1 MAIQSLMSTKIAI
14 DTLEASQ
21 SIKSLTSIVNGL
33 SSEWKAQERA
43 LEQSGD
49 KLEASRTR
57 YEGLGRQIEAQK
69 NKIEALKH
77 KQSEVTDSTQKGA
90 EAYLKYEKQINTA
103 ETQLARMT
111 QEQTKAK
118 QALDYQKSGLATLQ
132 KEYKEQNQLSQSLVR
147 RLEAEG
153 KARQSAAEKLRQ
165 SRANVNN
172 LTEQYQKQE
181 KELKEL
187 EHSLGKTSSEY
198 RTQAKRVNQT
208 AESLAKAKSATKS
221 FDRELKELKPYSLTN
236 LKKGISGISSKLK
249 ESSDRSSVLKGSF
262 LGTFAGNVISSA
274 FTSGLNLIRGS
285 LGKIKDETVEYVKYQ
300 QTMNATWLT
309 LTGNADKGKAMTKA
323 ITDMA
328 AQAQN
333 SLEMVDKLN
342 QKIYAIGENADQ
354 AKKTTKAILTLQDA
368 FGQTDEAVENFGTQ
382 WSQMLAN
389 GKVQGQDM
397 LSIINTFPKMKPAIM
412 EVAGEMTKGTK
423 LTADEYAKMQSE
435 GKITS
440 EMAEKA
446 LYRMA
451 DKYKNA
457 TENFAQTLPGL
468 ERVIRSR
475 VPAITSAFVSP
486 FMEMKTPALKALGDW
501 VSDPLIEARFKRSG
515 KKASD
520 AFNTVLTAG
529 LKAFNL
535 GDSKQ
540 NENAAT
546 RMLDVIDAK
555 IDDVAQTIAKNM
567 PKIIN
572 FFGQLTKAIPASLSI
587 LFEVGKGFAGV
598 FTGIAKSIASVFKAF
613 SGDKSKIT
621 GFGDAL
627 QNISK
632 HKEALQAVG
641 KVLAVYFIGK
651 KVITGISTAIK
662 GYELISGAMAKTA
675 LKAKVLAGAQKAL
688 NLAMETS
695 PWVWVAT
702 AVVAVGTALTV
713 LYTKNKAFRDWVNK
727 TAKGMYEFFK
737 PVIDF
742 AVNVGKAIGGA
753 ISSVVEFNKKTGVI
767 SKTLQ
772 VAFAPLKLIGAM
784 IALPF
789 KIALS
794 ALDGFNKHGL
804 GGLIKGAGKALG
816 SFGKFAGGVIKGA
829 ANMAAKAG
837 KSISGFVGGALK
849 GVGKFAGGVGKTV
862 GKGFAGMQKLVSKAF
877 GGSQKEAKKQTSKMS
892 KQTQKDIQKMIKTTQ
907 KQLQTLQK
915 SSKKTFADLP
925 KNAQKAFKNAEKQVK
940 SGQRAIN
947 KVMKAVDKQ
956 LKSFDKNYKKIF
968 DAFAKNAKSK
978 TDKAFKQTKAS
989 VSKIQKLV
997 NSGGKWY
1004 KTLEKNTRKLQK
1016 TTGNLL
1022 NSIQKDF
1029 EATWNRIANHVVN
1042 RLRNMQSSTDS
1053 IFGKTIKN
1061 AIFNS
1066 NNQIKSNFKST
1077 FDNVSSNYSNFWKS
1091 MKNSTGRGINSMI
1104 DVLNQGVNSINSL
1117 ISSFGG
1123 SKNAIKTI
1131 GPAKYAS
1138 GTGFFNSFR
1147 RPIDKPTYA
1156 MLNDGNDSPE
1166 TDNRELVIMPNGQA
1180 FVPKERNFKTIL
1192 PAGTEVLNAK
1202 ETAELFGQAMPY
1214 ASGTGFF
1221 PSLVEAIKHGSYPW
1235 FGKTIKQDED
1245 SDAKK
1250 KAKEFIEKASSGS
1263 GIDKEIPKSVKGL
1276 SGSFSTIVNGMV
1288 KKVFDPSEKH
1298 WSTMWTMAKE
1308 AMEEAGSSV
1317 AMGAKGDDY
1326 RFKDHAKDAGAD
1338 PWGYFF
1344 RECVSFI
1351 ASRLANLGVNPGLFS
1366 HLGNGNQWGAARV
1379 PHLSRPK
1386 PGTVAVYTGGPVS
1399 SNHVSF
1405 VTGVHGDTMDGEE
1418 YNWMGTGQYHQ
1429 YSNRPISSAS
1439 TYLDFGVKSG
1449 SDSKDGGTKADVKA
1463 DSPLRKL
1470 IKGQVGKM
1478 FDWIK
1483 EHLADPESGGED
1495 GPQGSGVERWRS
1507 SVVKALKANGI
1518 DPTAFRVSKILS
1530 TIQRE
1535 SNGDQNV
1542 QNNWDSNAAA
1552 GHPSIGLMQTIQ
1564 PTFDAYAHSG
1574 HHNIRNG
1581 YDNLLAAINYIKHR
1595 YGTDDAAFNRVAAY
1609 GYANGGIVSQEGLYT
1624 LAEGNRP
1631 EYVIPTDISKRSRA
1645 TQLLAKVTKQFAD
1658 EDPRGIEKE
1667 SKKQESNLADKLDQV
1682 IGLLG
1687 AILTQGSKDLA
1698 VSFNLDGKT
1707 LSDALAQYSTRANDK
1722 YSKRQNLIK
1731 GMI

>member
-118 QALDYQKSGLATLQ
+118 QALDYQKSGLAELQ
-132 KEYKEQNQLSQSLVR
+132 RAYKEQNTLSASLVN
-147 RLEAEG
+147 RLKAEG
-153 KARQSAAEKLRQ
+153 KEREALKKQAENSKSAIE
-165 SRANVNN
+165 N
-172 LTEQYQKQE
+172 LTKQYELQR
-181 KELKEL
+181 KELSKMD
-187 EHSLGKTSSEY
+187 SSSSAFKT
-198 RTQAKRVNQT
+198 QQIRVNKT
-208 AESLAKAKSATKS
+208 AESLAKARKETDNFNAELKRTDPSIFGVLQRKIKSIGTEANNTSKKTSRVWDFVKGNLIANGLTSLGSKLKETATEGFKLAKASDETKQRLTALGYTKQQIDIISRSMGDLKLNTALSGATAKNLVERFTSMTGSASKAQALSKGFGVLSNDLKLTDESAKSLAGSFSRIYASGKLTTAQLSRMERNTPGITKAFAQMAGTTINGFQQMVDKGEITTSKFNLLLENNSKRFIKSGQEYKTSTRGIVDYLDKSWKNLEKSFATPIFEQAQKSLKDVSNNFNIDFFSQFGELAGSASAKAIKAITPFFTYLLKNKKFISSTFGSVGKILGTLFSGVKDTVTTTLNIISGAFDAVTGKSEKAKNPIKTFSGALAEIAKHQTAIKTIGIAFTSYFVATK
-221 FDRELKELKPYSLTN
+221 T
-236 LKKGISGISSKLK
+236 ISGISSL
-249 ESSDRSSVLKGSF
+249 V
-262 LGTFAGNVISSA
+262 GTMAKMPAI
-274 FTSGLNLIRGS
+274 IRGIGLAVS
-285 LGKIKDETVEYVKYQ
+285 SNPLG
-300 QTMNATWLT
+300 AFLT
-309 LTGNADKGKAMTKA
+309 AVTAVGLALTTLYAKNKKFRTFVNGIA
-323 ITDMA
+323 
-328 AQAQN
+328 N
-333 SLEMVDKLN
+333 SL
-342 QKIYAIGENADQ
+342 Y
-354 AKKTTKAILTLQDA
+354 
-368 FGQTDEAVENFGTQ
+368 
-382 WSQMLAN
+382 
-389 GKVQGQDM
+389 
-397 LSIINTFPKMKPAIM
+397 KM
-412 EVAGEMTKGTK
+412 
-423 LTADEYAKMQSE
+423 
-435 GKITS
+435 
-440 EMAEKA
+440 
-446 LYRMA
+446 
-451 DKYKNA
+451 
-457 TENFAQTLPGL
+457 
-468 ERVIRSR
+468 
-475 VPAITSAFVSP
+475 
-486 FMEMKTPALKALGDW
+486 
-501 VSDPLIEARFKRSG
+501 
-515 KKASD
+515 
-520 AFNTVLTAG
+520 
-529 LKAFNL
+529 
-535 GDSKQ
+535 
-540 NENAAT
+540 
-546 RMLDVIDAK
+546 
-555 IDDVAQTIAKNM
+555 
-567 PKIIN
+567 
-572 FFGQLTKAIPASLSI
+572 
-587 LFEVGKGFAGV
+587 
-598 FTGIAKSIASVFKAF
+598 
-613 SGDKSKIT
+613 
-621 GFGDAL
+621 
-627 QNISK
+627 
-632 HKEALQAVG
+632 
-641 KVLAVYFIGK
+641 
-651 KVITGISTAIK
+651 
-662 GYELISGAMAKTA
+662 
-675 LKAKVLAGAQKAL
+675 
-688 NLAMETS
+688 
-695 PWVWVAT
+695 
-702 AVVAVGTALTV
+702 
-713 LYTKNKAFRDWVNK
+713 
-727 TAKGMYEFFK
+727 FK
-737 PVIDF
+737 PVIDI
-742 AVNVGKAIGGA
+742 VGNIVKWTGQA
-753 ISSVVEFNKKTGVI
+753 ISSVVKFNDKTGIV
-767 SKTLQ
+767 SKAIKVSLAP
-772 VAFAPLKLIGAM
+772 VVLAFKGLL
-784 IALPF
+784 LPINLA
-789 KIALS
+789 KAG
-794 ALDGFNKHGL
+794 LDAFSK
-804 GGLIKGAGKALG
+804 GGIKGLANLTKNGL
-816 SFGKFAGGVIKGA
+816 SNFGKFTSGVIKGA
-829 ANMAAKAG
+829 SDVAKKAG
-837 KSISGFVGGALK
+837 KSIGGFIGSTTK
-849 GVGKFAGGVGKTV
+849 GIAKFAGGIGKTV
-862 GKGFAGMQKLVSKAF
+862 GKGFKGMQSLVSKAF

-978 TDKAFKQTKAS
+978 TDGAFKQTKTS
-989 VSKIQKLV
+989 ISKIQRLV

-1004 KTLEKNTRKLQK
+1004 KTLEKNTSRLQK
-1016 TTGNLL
+1016 TTDNLL
-1022 NSIQKDF
+1022 NRIQKDF
-1029 EATWNRIANHVVN
+1029 ESTWNRIANHVVN
-1042 RLRNMQSSTDS
+1042 RLRNMQSATDS

-1131 GPAKYAS
+1131 GPAKFAS
-1138 GTGFFNSFR
+1138 GTGFFNNFR

-1166 TDNRELVIMPNGQA
+1166 TDNRELVIMPDGKA

-1192 PAGTEVLNAK
+1192 PAGAEVLNAK

-1276 SGSFSTIVNGMV
+1276 AGSFSTIINGMV

-1326 RFKDHAKDAGAD
+1326 RFKDKAKDAGAD

-1344 RECVSFI
+1344 RECVSFV

-1405 VTGVHGDTMDGEE
+1405 VTATHGDTMDGEE
-1418 YNWMGTGQYHQ
+1418 YNWMGNGQYHQ

-1439 TYLDFGVKSG
+1439 TYLDFGIKSG
-1449 SDSKDGGTKADVKA
+1449 SDSKDGETKADIKA

-1483 EHLADPESGGED
+1483 EHLADPDSGGED

-1535 SNGDQNV
+1535 SNGDPNV

-1631 EYVIPTDISKRSRA
+1631 EYIIPTDISKRSRA

-1687 AILTQGSKDLA
+1687 AILTQGSKDLT
-1698 VSFNLDGKT
+1698 VSLNLDGKT
-1707 LSDALAQYSTRANDK
+1707 LSDALAQYSTKANDK

>member
-49 KLEASRTR
+49 KLEASKTR

-69 NKIEALKH
+69 NKIEVLKH

-153 KARQSAAEKLRQ
+153 KARQSATEKLRQ
-165 SRANVNN
+165 SRSNIAN
-172 LTEQYQKQE
+172 LTEQYNKQE

-187 EHSLGKTSSEY
+187 ESSLGKTSSEY

-208 AESLAKAKSATKS
+208 AESLAKAKSATKD
-221 FDRELKELKPYSLTN
+221 FDRELKELKPHSLGN
-236 LKKGISGISSKLK
+236 LKKGIGGISSKLK

-285 LGKIKDETVEYVKYQ
+285 LGKIKDETIEYVKYQ

-328 AQAQN
+328 TQAQN

-412 EVAGEMTKGTK
+412 EVAGEMTKGSK
-423 LTADEYAKMQSE
+423 LTTEEYMKMQSE

-567 PKIIN
+567 PQIIN
-572 FFGQLTKAIPASLSI
+572 FFSQL
-587 LFEVGKGFAGV
+587 VKGIGA
-598 FTGIAKSIASVFKAF
+598 TISIAEDVGRGFLDPIIGMAKGLSGFFGLF
-613 SGDKSKIT
+613 SDSKNKQVK
-621 GFGDAL
+621 GFGDVL
-627 QNISK
+627 QDLSK
-632 HKEALQAVG
+632 HSDGLRILGQ
-641 KVLAVYFIGK
+641 VLGTYFIAS
-651 KVITGISTAIK
+651 KVIK
-662 GYELISGAMAKTA
+662 GFKMAAKAVQLLGASF
-675 LKAKVLAGAQKAL
+675 KAL
-688 NLAMETS
+688 TILSN
-695 PWVWVAT
+695 PYVAI
-702 AVVAVGTALTV
+702 AAGVVAVGVALTS
-713 LYTKNKAFRDWVNK
+713 LYKKNKSFRDWVNK
-727 TAKGMYEFFK
+727 TAKGIADFFK
-737 PVIDF
+737 PVTDF
-742 AVNVGKAIGGA
+742 VVNIGKAVGSA
-753 ISSVVEFNKKTGVI
+753 ISSMVEVEKKTGVI
-767 SKTLQ
+767 SKTIQFAL
-772 VAFAPLKLIGAM
+772 APLKLIGAM

-789 KIALS
+789 KIAGA

-804 GGLIKGAGKALG
+804 GGLIKGTGKALG
-816 SFGKFAGGVIKGA
+816 AFGKFTGGVIKGA
-829 ANMAAKAG
+829 ASMAAKAG
-837 KSISGFVGGALK
+837 KSISGFVSGALK

-862 GKGFAGMQKLVSKAF
+862 GKGFSGMQKLVSKAF

-940 SGQRAIN
+940 AGQRAIN

-968 DAFAKNAKSK
+968 DAFAKTAKSK
-978 TDKAFKQTKAS
+978 TDGAFKQTKAS
-989 VSKIQKLV
+989 VAKIQKLV

-1004 KTLEKNTRKLQK
+1004 KTLEKNTSKLQK
-1016 TTGNLL
+1016 TTDNLL
-1022 NSIQKDF
+1022 NRIQKDF
-1029 EATWNRIANHVVN
+1029 EATWNRIASHVVN

-1053 IFGKTIKN
+1053 IFSKTIKN

-1066 NNQIKSNFKST
+1066 NSQIKSNFKST

-1131 GPAKYAS
+1131 GPAKFAS
-1138 GTGFFNSFR
+1138 GTGFFNNFR

-1202 ETAELFGQAMPY
+1202 ETAELFGRAMPY

-1245 SDAKK
+1245 TDAKK

-1263 GIDKEIPKSVKGL
+1263 GIDEEIPKSVKGL
-1276 SGSFSTIVNGMV
+1276 AGSFSAIINGMV

-1326 RFKDHAKDAGAD
+1326 RFKDRAKDAGAD

-1344 RECVSFI
+1344 RECVSFV

-1470 IKGQVGKM
+1470 IKGQTGKM

-1483 EHLADPESGGED
+1483 EHLADPESGGEE

-1535 SNGDQNV
+1535 SNGDPNV

-1667 SKKQESNLADKLDQV
+1667 SKKEENNLADKLDQV

-1698 VSFNLDGKT
+1698 VSLNLDGKT
-1707 LSDALAQYSTRANDK
+1707 LSDALAQYSTKANDK

>member
-132 KEYKEQNQLSQSLVR
+132 REYKEQNQLSQSLVR

-153 KARQSAAEKLRQ
+153 KARQSATEKLRQ

-208 AESLAKAKSATKS
+208 AESLAKAKSATQN
-221 FDRELKELKPYSLTN
+221 FDRELKELKPYSLTR

-309 LTGNADKGKAMTKA
+309 LTGNADKGKAMTEA

-328 AQAQN
+328 TQAQN

-412 EVAGEMTKGTK
+412 EVAGEMTKGSK
-423 LTADEYAKMQSE
+423 LTTEEYTKMQSE

-457 TENFAQTLPGL
+457 TENFSQTLPGL
-468 ERVIRSR
+468 ERVIRAR
-475 VPAITSAFVSP
+475 VPAVTSAFVTP
-486 FMEMKTPALKALGDW
+486 FMNMKNPILKSVGEW
-501 VSDPLIEARFKRSG
+501 FSDPLIEARMKRSG
-515 KKASD
+515 NKLAD
-520 AFNTVLTAG
+520 TAG
-529 LKAFNL
+529 RVMTAFAKAFNI
-535 GDSKQ
+535 DDAKKNQ
-540 NENAAT
+540 NSAT
-546 RMLDVIDAK
+546 YFLDVMDAK
-555 IDDVAQTIAKNM
+555 IDDLGKTLAKNA
-567 PKIIN
+567 PKIVS
-572 FFGQLTKAIPASLSI
+572 FFGQLAKAVPASFSI
-587 LFEVGKGFAGV
+587 LFEVGKGFASV
-598 FTGIAKSIASVFKAF
+598 FTGIAKSIANVFKAF
-613 SGDKSKIT
+613 SGDKGKIT

-627 QNISK
+627 QGISK
-632 HKEALQAVG
+632 HKESLQIVG
-641 KVLAVYFIGK
+641 KILATYFIGK
-651 KVITGISTAIK
+651 RVVSGIGTAIK
-662 GYELISGAMAKTA
+662 AYGLLSGTIK
-675 LKAKVLAGAQKAL
+675 KVAESQKAL
-688 NLAMETS
+688 DLITKAS
-695 PWVWVAT
+695 PWVLAAT

-713 LYTKNKAFRDWVNK
+713 LYKKNKKFRVWVNK
-727 TAKGMYEFFK
+727 TAKSIADFFK
-737 PVIDF
+737 PVADF
-742 AVNVGKAIGGA
+742 AFNFGKAVGSA
-753 ISSVVEFNKKTGVI
+753 ISSMTKVEKKTGVI
-767 SKTLQ
+767 GKTIQFAL
-772 VAFAPLKLIGAM
+772 APLKLIGAM

-789 KIALS
+789 KIAGA

-804 GGLIKGAGKALG
+804 GGLIKGTGKALG
-816 SFGKFAGGVIKGA
+816 AFGKFTGGVIKGA
-829 ANMAAKAG
+829 ASMAVKAG
-837 KSISGFVGGALK
+837 KSIGDFVGGALK

-892 KQTQKDIQKMIKTTQ
+892 NQTQKDIQKMIKNTQ

-940 SGQRAIN
+940 AGQRAIN

-956 LKSFDKNYKKIF
+956 LKSFNKNYKKIF
-968 DAFAKNAKSK
+968 DTFAKNAKSK
-978 TDKAFKQTKAS
+978 TDGAFKQTKAS

-1004 KTLEKNTRKLQK
+1004 KTLEKNTGRLQK
-1016 TTGNLL
+1016 TTDSLL
-1022 NSIQKDF
+1022 NHIQKDF

-1042 RLRNMQSSTDS
+1042 RLRNMQSATDS

-1104 DVLNQGVNSINSL
+1104 DVLNQGVSSINSL

-1138 GTGFFNSFR
+1138 GTGFFSSFR

-1180 FVPKERNFKTIL
+1180 FMPKERNLKTIL

-1276 SGSFSTIVNGMV
+1276 AGSFSTIINGMV
-1288 KKVFDPSEKH
+1288 EKVFNPSEKH

-1326 RFKDHAKDAGAD
+1326 RFKDKAKDAGAD

-1405 VTGVHGDTMDGEE
+1405 VTATHGDTMDGEE
-1418 YNWMGTGQYHQ
+1418 YNWMGNGQYHQ
-1429 YSNRPISSAS
+1429 YNNRPISSAS

-1449 SDSKDGGTKADVKA
+1449 SDDKDGGTKADVKA

-1535 SNGDQNV
+1535 SNGDPNV

-1624 LAEGNRP
+1624 LAEGNKP

-1667 SKKQESNLADKLDQV
+1667 SKKEENNLADKLDQV

-1698 VSFNLDGKT
+1698 VNLNLDGKI
-1707 LSDALAQYSTRANDK
+1707 LSDALAQYSTKANDK

>member
-132 KEYKEQNQLSQSLVR
+132 REYKEQNQLSQSLVR

-187 EHSLGKTSSEY
+187 EHSLGKTSGEY

-208 AESLAKAKSATKS
+208 AESLAKAKSATRS
-221 FDRELKELKPYSLTN
+221 FDKELKELKPYSLAN
-236 LKKGISGISSKLK
+236 LKKGIGGISNKLK

-285 LGKIKDETVEYVKYQ
+285 LGKIKDETVDYVKYQ

-328 AQAQN
+328 TQAQN

-412 EVAGEMTKGTK
+412 EVAGEMTKGSK
-423 LTADEYAKMQSE
+423 LTTEEYTKMQSE

-529 LKAFNL
+529 LKAFNF

-546 RMLDVIDAK
+546 RMLDIIDAK

-567 PKIIN
+567 PQIIN
-572 FFGQLTKAIPASLSI
+572 FFSQLVKGIGATI
-587 LFEVGKGFAGV
+587 L
-598 FTGIAKSIASVFKAF
+598 IAKDIGRGFLDPIIGMAKGLSGFFGLF
-613 SGDKSKIT
+613 SDGKNKQVK
-621 GFGDAL
+621 GFGDVL
-627 QNISK
+627 QDLSK
-632 HKEALQAVG
+632 HSGGLRILGQ
-641 KVLAVYFIGK
+641 VLGTYFIAS
-651 KVITGISTAIK
+651 KVIKGFETAAK
-662 GYELISGAMAKTA
+662 AVQLLGASF
-675 LKAKVLAGAQKAL
+675 KAL
-688 NLAMETS
+688 TLLSNPYVMIAAG
-695 PWVWVAT
+695 VI
-702 AVVAVGTALTV
+702 AVGTALTA
-713 LYTKNKAFRDWVNK
+713 LYKKNKKFRDWVNK
-727 TAKGMYEFFK
+727 TAKGIADFFK
-737 PVIDF
+737 PIADF
-742 AVNVGKAIGGA
+742 LANIGKAVGSA
-753 ISSVVEFNKKTGVI
+753 ISSMVKVEKKTGVI

-816 SFGKFAGGVIKGA
+816 SFSKFTGGVIKDA
-829 ANMAAKAG
+829 ASMAAKAG
-837 KSISGFVGGALK
+837 KSIGGFVSGALK
-849 GVGKFAGGVGKTV
+849 GVGEFAGGVGKTV
-862 GKGFAGMQKLVSKAF
+862 GKGFSGMQKLVSKAF

-892 KQTQKDIQKMIKTTQ
+892 KQTRKGIQKMIKTTQ

-940 SGQRAIN
+940 AGQRAIG

-968 DAFAKNAKSK
+968 DTFAKTAKSK
-978 TDKAFKQTKAS
+978 TDGAFKQTKAS

-1004 KTLEKNTRKLQK
+1004 KTLEKNTSKLQK
-1016 TTGNLL
+1016 TTDSLL
-1022 NSIQKDF
+1022 NRIQKDF

-1042 RLRNMQSSTDS
+1042 RLRNMQSNTDG
-1053 IFGKTIKN
+1053 IFSKTIKN

-1131 GPAKYAS
+1131 SPAKYAS

-1147 RPIDKPTYA
+1147 RPIDRTTYA

-1166 TDNRELVIMPNGQA
+1166 TNNRELVIMPNGQA

-1276 SGSFSTIVNGMV
+1276 AGSFSAIINGMV
-1288 KKVFDPSEKH
+1288 KKVFDPGEKH

-1326 RFKDHAKDAGAD
+1326 RFKDKAKDAGAD

-1344 RECVSFI
+1344 RECVSFV
-1351 ASRLANLGVNPGLFS
+1351 ASRLANLGVNPGSFS

-1483 EHLADPESGGED
+1483 GHLADPESGGED

-1535 SNGDQNV
+1535 SNGDPNI

-1624 LAEGNRP
+1624 LAEGNRS

-1667 SKKQESNLADKLDQV
+1667 SKKEESNLAYKLDQI
-1682 IGLLG
+1682 IGLLS

-1698 VSFNLDGKT
+1698 VNLSLDGKT
-1707 LSDALAQYSTRANDK
+1707 LSDALAQYSTKANDK
-1722 YSKRQNLIK
+1722 YNKRQNLIK